1 MTQTTFFILV
11 YLASLVLCLAAGY
24 ITNWEDLHT
33 GGDFICPLFNDYDGR
48 PWNIC
53 IWLPFLI
60 CFALKTAQGSS
71 TVAIITTAS
80 IIAPLMGV
88 MGFVTPI
95 EKAVLVTALCAGAM
109 SLSHVNDS
117 FFWVVTQ
124 MSGMNVKTG
133 FKIHT
138 LASLL
143 GGLSAML
150 SVCIIHAIF
159 C

>member
-1 MTQTTFFILV
+1 MILRDSGI
-11 YLASLVLCLAAGY
+11 ADVL
-24 ITNWEDLHT
+24 
-33 GGDFICPLFNDYDGR
+33 GDALSKYNLG
-48 PWNIC
+48 

-80 IIAPLMGV
+80 IIAPLMGI
-88 MGFVTPI
+88 MGFVSPI
-95 EKAVLVTALCAGAM
+95 QKAVMVTALCAGAM

-150 SVCIIHAIF
+150 SVCIINAIF